1 MEPTQPLDVATY
13 YDHTR
18 FDYRVMWSR
27 RSRAVHFGYYDEHAD
42 KHAAAL
48 HNLNRVLADL
58 AGIVPG
64 ERILDAGCGWGNACI
79 WLAQQRQVS
88 ATGISIVAAQ
98 IIDCQKFALKN
109 KIANVEFLQAD
120 FCQLPFADGSFDVV
134 WACESVC
141 HAERKPDFYREAYR
155 VLKPGGRLVMAEYM
169 RTQRPAETLQ
179 ETLLADWLRPWAIPD
194 LDTGQEHHAHVLAA
208 GFSNCT
214 LQDVTPQVRVSLR
227 NLYELCSNWLRIG
240 RVLRWLRIVNDVRL
254 NNVRAS
260 IRQYEALQAGAW
272 WYGLLLATKSPA
284 PDEPERG

>member
-1 MEPTQPLDVATY
+1 MEPIRPLDVATY

-58 AGIVPG
+58 AGIKPG
-64 ERILDAGCGWGNACI
+64 ERVLDAGCGWGSACI
-79 WLAQQRQVS
+79 WLARHRQAL
-88 ATGISIVAAQ
+88 ATGISIVPAQ
-98 IIDCQKFALKN
+98 INDCQIFALK
-109 KIANVEFLQAD
+109 KGIANVHFLQAD
-120 FCQLPFADGSFDVV
+120 FCQMPFANDSFDVV
-134 WACESVC
+134 WACESIC
-141 HAERKPDFYREAYR
+141 HAAQKLDFYREAYR
-155 VLKPGGRLVMAEYM
+155 VLKPGGRLVLAEYI
-169 RTQRPAETLQ
+169 RAERPASPSE
-179 ETLLADWLRPWAIPD
+179 ETLLAAWLRPWAIPD
-194 LDTGQEHHAHVLAA
+194 LDTTEEHRAHVLAA
-208 GFSNCT
+208 GFSVCT
-214 LQDVTPQVRVSLR
+214 LQDVTPQVQVSLR

-272 WYGLLLATKSPA
+272 WYGLLLAKKSPA
-284 PDEPERG
+284 PEEPERG